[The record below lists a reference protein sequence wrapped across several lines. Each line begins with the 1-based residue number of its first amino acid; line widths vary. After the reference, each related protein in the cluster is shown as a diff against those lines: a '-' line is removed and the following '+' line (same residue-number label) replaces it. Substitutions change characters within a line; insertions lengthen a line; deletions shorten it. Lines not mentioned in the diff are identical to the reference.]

1 MKLNRHAALRA
12 IGATLSAQHTCKE
25 REYWTLPESL
35 QDKPDFYDMRE
46 TIPFQTLLSGF
57 RDSGF
62 IVYLDKP
69 IVSDTLAA
77 AAPDLLAALE
87 NACNVM
93 AAIVTGDLDGL
104 SPNSPALIESR
115 AAIAKARGK

>member
-1 MKLNRHAALRA
+1 MKLNHHAALRA
-12 IGATLSAQHTCKE
+12 IGATLSAQHTYKE

-77 AAPDLLAALE
+77 AAPDLLAALD
-87 NACNVM
+87 
-93 AAIVTGDLDGL
+93 AIVKMIGPYAGQGRMY
-104 SPNSPALIESR
+104 AEI
-115 AAIAKARGK
+115 AAARSARW

>member
-1 MKLNRHAALRA
+1 MKLNHHAALRA

-35 QDKPDFYDMRE
+35 QDKPDFYDIRE
-46 TIPFQTLLSGF
+46 TIPFETLLSGF

-77 AAPDLLAALE
+77 AAPDLLEALKAMVE
-87 NACNVM
+87 LFGQQYFAGPTTSMPVGIKNKKRDTN
-93 AAIVTGDLDGL
+93 GDVDD
-104 SPNSPALIESR
+104 R
-115 AAIAKARGK
+115 D